1 MMEVD
6 KLKKW
11 LDVAQQFQSEKFWNQ
26 IFNENNNKPSSTN
39 NLSLNPLS
47 AVNEFFPKCDLYETE
62 NDLIVEAEIPG
73 LDRELLQISVQ
84 QQVLTIKGE
93 FKALQLNRKYY
104 LKERVSR
111 SFKKELILP
120 YPIFVHQIKSE
131 LRNGV
136 LTLTMPMN
144 REEVEDIPITF
155 DQSNPE

>member
-26 IFNENNNKPSSTN
+26 IFNETNRPSSNNNQ
-39 NLSLNPLS
+39 SLNPLS
-47 AVNEFFPKCDLYETE
+47 AVNEFSPKCDLYEME
-62 NDLIVEAEIPG
+62 NELIVEAEIPG
-73 LDRELLQISVQ
+73 LDRDSLQISVQ

-93 FKALQLNRKYY
+93 FKVLQQNRKYY
-104 LKERVSR
+104 LKERASR

-120 YPIFVHQIKSE
+120 YPIFVHKIKSE

-136 LTLTMPMN
+136 LTLSMPMN